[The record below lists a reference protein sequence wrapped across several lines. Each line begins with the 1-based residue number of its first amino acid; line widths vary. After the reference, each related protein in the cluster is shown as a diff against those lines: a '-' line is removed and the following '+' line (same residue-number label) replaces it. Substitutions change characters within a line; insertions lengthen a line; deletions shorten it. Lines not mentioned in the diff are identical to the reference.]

1 MSNGREV
8 LFVLMI
14 LSMGCTSLPP
24 VLAQVSAPSSDSAKQ
39 SVSAYVRQG
48 DNAYA
53 EGNYKAA
60 IERYSQALAA
70 YQLNDYVYYNRG
82 NAYRKLKDYKLAIA
96 DYNQAIQLNSQNTFA
111 YLYRGMSYQAS
122 GQPEAAIAD
131 YTTLIKL
138 NAQEPMAYIRRA
150 EAYLALNQRD
160 TAVADFETAAD
171 LYKKQRKPEQADK
184 VLSQIRALK

>member
-1 MSNGREV
+1 M
-8 LFVLMI
+8 VLMI

-24 VLAQVSAPSSDSAKQ
+24 VLAQGTAPASDSTNAAKQ

-48 DNAYA
+48 DDAYA

-60 IERYSQALAA
+60 IERYTQALAG
-70 YQLNDYVYYNRG
+70 YQLNDYVYYNRA

-96 DYNQAIQLNSQNTFA
+96 DYTQAIQLNSQNTFA
-111 YLYRGMSYQAS
+111 YLYRGMAYQAS

-131 YTTLIKL
+131 YTTLIKI
-138 NAQEPMAYIRRA
+138 NAQDPMAYLRRA
-150 EAYLALNQRD
+150 ESYLALNQRN

-171 LYKKQRKPEQADK
+171 LYKKQGKPEQADR